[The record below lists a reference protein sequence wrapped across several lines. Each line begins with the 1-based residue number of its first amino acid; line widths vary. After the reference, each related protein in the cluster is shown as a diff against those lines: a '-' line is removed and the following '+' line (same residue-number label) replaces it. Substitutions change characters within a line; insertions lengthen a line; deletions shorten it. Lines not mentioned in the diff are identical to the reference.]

1 MGSLV
6 WVLNLW
12 GMRLA
17 AGAAALASMA
27 TAATLYAQANAARD
41 KVVAVSEQQKAEQAS
56 IWEGL

>member
-1 MGSLV
+1 MGSIV

-17 AGAAALASMA
+17 AGAAVLASMA

-41 KVVAVSEQQKAEQAS
+41 KVIAVAEHQKTEQAS
-56 IWEGL
+56 VWEGL